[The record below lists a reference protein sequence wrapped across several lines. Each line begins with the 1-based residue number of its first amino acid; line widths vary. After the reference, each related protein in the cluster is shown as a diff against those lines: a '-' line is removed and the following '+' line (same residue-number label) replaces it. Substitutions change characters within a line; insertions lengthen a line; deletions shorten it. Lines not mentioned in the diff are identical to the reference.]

1 MILFDTGT
9 PLVASQPVSFSQPP
23 LFHVIAPNILQ
34 HWHMVRSMYS
44 VVGSET
50 NDTKGGKNGNSK
62 LYIYLFIFDFFEK
75 NKKMKIFRSRFLG
88 RQFVDFKQF

>member
-1 MILFDTGT
+1 
-9 PLVASQPVSFSQPP
+9 
-23 LFHVIAPNILQ
+23 
-34 HWHMVRSMYS
+34 MVRSMYS

-62 LYIYLFIFDFFEK
+62 LYVYLFFCLFLKK

-88 RQFVDFKQF
+88 RQFVDFKKK